1 MIRKA
6 LILLAVLIV
15 GLMIFLGARTV
26 FTHLALGDKG
36 ITLGVV
42 RHESPHAL
50 GDFSFFDEKGQIH
63 TLAEWQGQIVIL
75 NLWGTWCPPCREE
88 MPALGR
94 LQSDLAGESIIV
106 LTINL
111 DRLGQRPPALWLQEA
126 GLENLPAF
134 HGQSQAI
141 LGATNTSVVPT
152 TLILDRQSRE
162 RARITGAA
170 NWDSKRLRMLIAY
183 YANQKE

>member
-1 MIRKA
+1 MRVIIA
-6 LILLAVLIV
+6 SVLVVFV
-15 GLMIFLGARTV
+15 GLAIFFGARTV
-26 FTHLALGDKG
+26 FTNLALGDKG

-42 RHESPHAL
+42 RHDSPRAL
-50 GDFSFFDEKGQIH
+50 GGFSFSDEKGQTH
-63 TLAEWQGQIVIL
+63 TLDAWHGQIVIL

-94 LQSDLAGESIIV
+94 LQSDLTGESIVV

-111 DRLGQRPPALWLQEA
+111 DRPGQRPPALWLQEA

-134 HGQSQAI
+134 HGQNKVI

-152 TLILDRQSRE
+152 TLILDRQGFE

-183 YANQKE
+183 YANNKE